1 MGQKEGATVV
11 LEDHGAEAVP
21 CGMDPGARG
30 EQRLPT
36 GGQLGSGG
44 SEKLGDIVPDVTTW
58 APSRGAF

>member
-1 MGQKEGATVV
+1 MV

-44 SEKLGDIVPDVTTW
+44 SEKLGDIMPDVTIW
-58 APSRGAF
+58 APRRGAF